1 MKELVKEI
9 YDGTPRIVGLADNE
23 RNTKATIRN
32 WKLGPSV
39 PSEKPG
45 ANKAYWADMADIWGI
60 DEAEARRQMCAN
72 CEYYNNTPEMM
83 KAMDRIPFNQFDE
96 GAGGRGYCHRFEF
109 ICHNLRSCIAWERKD
124 YEMEED

>member
-9 YDGTPRIVGLADNE
+9 YDDAPKIVGPGDNE
-23 RNTKATIRN
+23 RNTKSTIRN
-32 WKLGPSV
+32 WRLGPDV

-45 ANKAYWADMADIWGI
+45 DNAPYWREMADIWDL

-72 CEYYNNTPEMM
+72 CEYFDNTPEMM
-83 KAMDRIPFNQFDE
+83 KAMDRIPYNKFDE
-96 GAGGRGYCHRFEF
+96 NAGGRGYCHRFEF
-109 ICHNLRSCIAWERKD
+109 ICHNLRSCMAWERKD